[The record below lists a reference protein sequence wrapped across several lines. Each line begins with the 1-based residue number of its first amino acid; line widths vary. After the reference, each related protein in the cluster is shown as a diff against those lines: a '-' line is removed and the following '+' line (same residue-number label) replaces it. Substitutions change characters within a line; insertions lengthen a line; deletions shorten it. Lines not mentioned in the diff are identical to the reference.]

1 MAHNAYW
8 INKRGKIL
16 DIGLGTH
23 IDQVVKSPKSFGLT
37 DRYVKNTYEKYGE
50 PVGQEGKAREQIM
63 LELIKD
69 GFIRIRFVK
78 NQFWIVNAHKWTPQ
92 VKKALSAWAEDA
104 KDVRGAGKFM
114 PVKIVTNFETVN
126 QYDVNDLYY
135 EKHLTESDKCA
146 TIKYIPVIVESV
158 FDFKYSAYDNLME
171 SIS

>member
-1 MAHNAYW
+1 MNNAYW

-37 DRYVKNTYEKYGE
+37 DQYVRKTYEKFGE

-69 GFIRIRFVK
+69 GFIRIRLVK
-78 NQFWIVNAHKWTPQ
+78 NQFWIINAHKWTPQ

-104 KDVRGAGKFM
+104 KDVKGAGKFM

-126 QYDVNDLYY
+126 KYDVNDIYY
-135 EKHLTESDKCA
+135 EKHLSESDILD
-146 TIKYIPVIVESV
+146 TINYNPMIVESLNE
-158 FDFKYSAYDNLME
+158 FTCSKYDVLMD
-171 SIS
+171 IIK